1 MDLRFTFYN
10 IHFIQH
16 KYLCY
21 SKKMKAAPL
30 NAAHL
35 TMMVHVT
42 KVKVQWASQTASFW
56 GVWQCIL
63 YETEYELKCK
73 LL

>member
-1 MDLRFTFYN
+1 
-10 IHFIQH
+10 
-16 KYLCY
+16 
-21 SKKMKAAPL
+21 MKAAPL

-42 KVKVQWASQTASFW
+42 KVKVQWASQTGSLW

-63 YETEYELKCK
+63 YETEYDVKSK
-73 LL
+73 LLQMLVNSLLSALTIF